1 MTTPTLS
8 SPHRRVRLLSVTG
21 LVAVGALAL
30 TACGG
35 PPSFEDAWPETYQKL
50 QDAESVSMTLQG
62 TDPGSETTL
71 TSEYSG
77 QLDDSNFVGTVSQDS
92 GELEIRTVDGRTVLQ
107 GNDEYF
113 SAQGSEALNE
123 LVGDSWVELD
133 GPGEFAISSLY
144 ESLTGGFTGAEAEQ
158 TEDLEVEEID
168 EDGTT
173 LYKYSGTA
181 ENGEPFAVFLNEEHE
196 LVRMEA
202 HGTDLEGTVEFSDW
216 NAVDPIELPAD
227 DEIVPL
233 PGS

>member
-1 MTTPTLS
+1 MTTPTLP

-50 QDAESVSMTLQG
+50 QDAESVSMTLEG